1 MTSSPVLS
9 KKKFTSSAVLLN
21 LVGMASGSLPPIS
34 RLGLLD
40 ASSLSEALGEEGL
53 GAGTQHLLRGA
64 MSVSQ

>member
-9 KKKFTSSAVLLN
+9 KKKFMSSAVLFD

-40 ASSLSEALGEEGL
+40 ASSLSEAMGKEGL
-53 GAGTQHLLRGA
+53 GVGT
-64 MSVSQ
+64 